1 MSNLSLTMQQLDAI
15 KTMLDGEDDD
25 RLLNDMI
32 EGSTDA
38 IEIARGLLAASD
50 DDEGAIAALDRQV
63 ADRQAR
69 KKRAQDRIARRRE
82 VLTAMMQAAGAKK
95 LTLPEASLSLRD
107 GKAALRVVSDDAVPE
122 AFKVAK
128 LTTCKTAINAEYENA
143 TTLPNWLTRDE
154 AKPVLTV
161 RRA

>member
-38 IEIARGLLAASD
+38 IEIARGLLDASD
-50 DDEGAIAALDRQV
+50 EDEGAIAALDRQV

-82 VLTAMMQAAGAKK
+82 VLTALMQAAGAKK
-95 LTLPEASLSLRD
+95 LTLPEVSLSLRD
-107 GKAALRVVSDDAVPE
+107 GKAALRVVSDDAVPD
-122 AFKVAK
+122 AYKVAK
-128 LTTCKTAINAEYENA
+128 WSTSKTAINAAFEDA
-143 TTLPNWLTRDE
+143 DTLPNWLVRDD

-161 RRA
+161 RKA

>member
-1 MSNLSLTMQQLDAI
+1 MTNLSLTMQQLAAI
-15 KTMLDGEDDD
+15 KTMLEGEDDD
-25 RLLNDMI
+25 RLLNDTI

-38 IEIARGLLAASD
+38 LEIARGLLDASD

-63 ADRQAR
+63 SDRQAR

-107 GKAALRVVSDDAVPE
+107 GKAALRVVSDDAVPD
-122 AFKVAK
+122 AYKVAK
-128 LTTCKTAINAEYENA
+128 LTTSKTAINAAFEDA
-143 TTLPNWLTRDE
+143 DTLPNWLVRDE
-154 AKPVLTV
+154 PRPVLTV
-161 RRA
+161 RTK